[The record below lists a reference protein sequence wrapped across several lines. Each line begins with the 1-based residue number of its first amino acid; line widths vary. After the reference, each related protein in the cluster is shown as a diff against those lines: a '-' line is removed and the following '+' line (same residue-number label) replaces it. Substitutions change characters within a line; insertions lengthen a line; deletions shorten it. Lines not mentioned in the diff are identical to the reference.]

1 MCTLATAALAVLL
14 SIVRRAAMAD
24 LELRAYDELLRRT
37 TRPPPTGR
45 VSIVAVDDKSIAEIG
60 QWPWGRDVVAR
71 LVERLSDLGARVIA
85 LDVILSEPDRLGSS
99 LPTGTTGELIDRTDR
114 SRPEAR
120 RVVFCILFTQCRWR
134 REAGFSCTTAV
145 SPERGHLQPV
155 GPESGRGCIRVSQ
168 REP

>member
-14 SIVRRAAMAD
+14 SIVRPAAMAD

-99 LPTGTTGELIDRTDR
+99 LPTGTTGELIDRTTDPGR
-114 SRPEAR
+114 KRGELCSASSSHSAGGDARP
-120 RVVFCILFTQCRWR
+120 
-134 REAGFSCTTAV
+134 GFSCTTAV